1 MKNKEVEELA
11 RRLDEL
17 AKSGEFLIVRVSFR
31 KAGHVC
37 GIDKKDYNLGY
48 LGQICWSVKMLKKK
62 FQEAHLVRA

>member
-17 AKSGEFLIVRVSFR
+17 AKSGKFLIVRVYFR

-37 GIDKKDYNLGY
+37 DIDKKDYILGH
-48 LGQICWSVKMLKKK
+48 LGQI
-62 FQEAHLVRA
+62 